1 MNKLSQIKQHLK
13 LKEIDYYLV
22 NKNNEYLNE
31 FVEKED
37 NSLFSI
43 SNFTGSM
50 GYGLISRNFQY
61 LYIDGRYTQQ
71 AAIQSKNYKIKNI
84 HFLKKDLMK
93 LNKLKK
99 KILIDPKKFSVNF
112 FKNFN
117 LKYFIFLS
125 ENKFQA
131 NKKEDI
137 FFLKKKYSGA
147 NSDEKIK
154 KVINFLKLKYDE
166 GFLFTSPE
174 NIGWLTNIRSK
185 DKKYSKIYNC
195 YALLK
200 NKKLYL
206 YSNQKINL
214 KNKNIINKKLAEI
227 EKALFN
233 LSKIKIDPKYT
244 SLFFLNL
251 FKKNNVKISYADDPI
266 NKFKSIKNITE
277 ITNLKIAHIF
287 DGVAYVKF
295 LKWLYDNKLKK
306 ISEIDCQNK
315 LEFFKKKNNFY
326 LGPSFETISALNKNA
341 SIIHYNA
348 KNYEKSFLKRNDM
361 FLLDA
366 GSQYLFGTT
375 DMTRTISLGK
385 QNKFRKTIYTLVLK
399 GHIAVST
406 FKINKNTTGQIID
419 RSARKYLK
427 QKNFDYEHGTGH
439 GVGYLSNVHENPPTI
454 SKLSNNKFQINQVVS
469 NEPGFY
475 KKNDFGIRLENLI
488 YLDKNKRFNNLTLVP
503 FDNSLIAK
511 SLLTSKEK
519 RWLNNY
525 HENVYEKI
533 NKFLNNNEKKF
544 LRKICSKIN

>member
-1 MNKLSQIKQHLK
+1 MNKLSQIKKHLK

-22 NKNNEYLNE
+22 NKNNKYLNE

-117 LKYFIFLS
+117 LKYLIFLS

-174 NIGWLTNIRSK
+174 NIGWLTNIRSR

-200 NKKLYL
+200 NKKLHL
-206 YSNQKINL
+206 YSSQKINFE
-214 KNKNIINKKLAEI
+214 NQNIICQKLKEI
-227 EKALFN
+227 EKTLIN

-251 FKKNNVKISYADDPI
+251 FKKNNVKISFTDDPI

-488 YLDKNKRFNNLTLVP
+488 YLDKNKKFNNLTLVP
-503 FDNSLIAK
+503 FDNSLIVK

>member
-206 YSNQKINL
+206 YSSQKINFE
-214 KNKNIINKKLAEI
+214 NQNIICQKLKEI
-227 EKALFN
+227 EKTLIN

-251 FKKNNVKISYADDPI
+251 FKKNNVKISFADDPI

-406 FKINKNTTGQIID
+406 FKINNNTTGQIID

>member
-206 YSNQKINL
+206 YSSQKINL

-227 EKALFN
+227 EKALLN

-251 FKKNNVKISYADDPI
+251 FKKNNVKISFADDPI

-503 FDNSLIAK
+503 FDNSLIVK

>member
-206 YSNQKINL
+206 YSSQKINFE
-214 KNKNIINKKLAEI
+214 NQNIICQKLKEI
-227 EKALFN
+227 EKTLIN

-251 FKKNNVKISYADDPI
+251 FKKNNVKISFADDPI

-326 LGPSFETISALNKNA
+326 LGPSFETISAFNKNA

-348 KNYEKSFLKRNDM
+348 KNYDKSFLKRNDM

-503 FDNSLIAK
+503 FDNSLIVK

>member
-125 ENKFQA
+125 ENKFQV

-206 YSNQKINL
+206 YSSQKINFE
-214 KNKNIINKKLAEI
+214 NQNIICQKLKEI
-227 EKALFN
+227 EKTLIN

-251 FKKNNVKISYADDPI
+251 FKKNNVKISFADDPI

-503 FDNSLIAK
+503 FDNSLIVK

>member
-206 YSNQKINL
+206 YSSQKINFE
-214 KNKNIINKKLAEI
+214 NQNIICQKLKEI
-227 EKALFN
+227 EKTLIN

-251 FKKNNVKISYADDPI
+251 FKKNNVKISFADDPI

-295 LKWLYDNKLKK
+295 FKWLYDNKLKK

-427 QKNFDYEHGTGH
+427 QKKFDYEHGTGH

-503 FDNSLIAK
+503 FDNSLIVK

>member
-206 YSNQKINL
+206 YSSQKINFE
-214 KNKNIINKKLAEI
+214 NQNIICQKLKEI
-227 EKALFN
+227 EKTLIN

-251 FKKNNVKISYADDPI
+251 FKKNNVKISFADDPI

-503 FDNSLIAK
+503 FDNSLIVK